1 MQDTKDTLPN
11 KEQKFLFGSPNVSS
25 SSFQSIANSSLS
37 NSLFGKKP
45 TSGNSLLEFPESGT
59 KLFTTPDR
67 SESKT
72 KEDHEGPHFEPIIP
86 LPEKIDVKTGEEDE
100 EVMFSHRAK
109 LYRFVAED
117 KQWKERGV
125 GDIKLLKNRRSAK
138 IRVLMRRD
146 QVLKICA
153 NHQITAEMKLK
164 PNAGSERSWV
174 WSTMADFSEQEC
186 RAEQLAVRFK
196 SKDIAKQ
203 FKEKFEECQEM
214 LKNSTLMESR
224 VQPKSTDAKEDL
236 VAKFR
241 LAEGSWECSACM
253 VNNDSNKV
261 ACTACG
267 SVKAEPSQG
276 QKEETKPLFEF
287 GSGASFSG
295 GGFTFGSGGI
305 NQGGDTKPAFTYGGS
320 NKTTN
325 PCSGFSF
332 SFGTLKQGGIVSD
345 QQSKATKSS
354 FSSLFEPKPGNK
366 AGNSKY
372 DNERQEKP
380 KNQTS
385 VKAKKEE
392 TKTQQ
397 AEKGIMANFKA
408 DKSSWECS
416 VCMVQN
422 DKDKVTCLA
431 CGCVKARAKPTQG
444 LKKEAKPSFSLGS
457 SSLTIGEGFTF
468 GRGGKSQ
475 QSKTKPVFNSDSL
488 NQTLYLGT
496 GFSFKPGGGFS
507 NQQSKDINGS
517 LSSLYKQKP
526 GKKADNIQD
535 DHNRQEM
542 LKNQLLLI
550 TTKDEKKNEDTGKG
564 VIAQFKN
571 ATGSWECNICMVN
584 NDSDKVECA
593 ACGSIKSGAEV
604 IKAQK
609 QDSKSLFPIGFGTS
623 SSGGV
628 FSFGSGGTSQ
638 GDSKPV
644 FTFGSHNQTSTPSSG
659 VVFGFCSSDQG
670 GNLSGQQTNTTPK
683 SLITAKD
690 GTNNEDTRKDAIAK
704 FQPAKG
710 SWECEICMVNNDGDK
725 FACAACGSVK
735 PAVGVHKEQK
745 QDSKSLFPFGFGAS
759 SSGGVFSFGSGRTTQ
774 GESKPIFTFGSRN
787 STSSPSSGVLF
798 SFGSSDQGGNLSGQ
812 QTKTTLRSLITT
824 KDGKKDGETRKD
836 VMTKF
841 QPAKGSWEC
850 EICMVNN
857 DSNKVECAACGS
869 VKPAVGAHKEQKQDS
884 KSLFPIGFGTSSS
897 GGVFSFGSGRASQG
911 DSKPVFTFGS
921 HNQTSTPSSGVVFG
935 FCSSD
940 QGGNL
945 SGQQTNTTPKSL
957 ITAKDGKNNE
967 DTRKDAMAKFQPSKG
982 SWECEICMVNNDSD
996 KVQCAACGSVKPAVG
1011 VHKEQKQD
1019 SKSLFPFGF
1028 GASSS
1033 GGVFSFGSDRT
1044 TQGNSKPVFTFGSLN
1059 QTSSPSSGVAF
1070 GFGSL
1075 DQGGNLSGQ

>member
-25 SSFQSIANSSLS
+25 LSFQSIASSSLG
-37 NSLFGKKP
+37 NSPFGKKP
-45 TSGNSLLEFPESGT
+45 TSGNSPSGFPGSGT
-59 KLFTTPDR
+59 KLFTTPHSADR
-67 SESKT
+67 DEST
-72 KEDHEGPHFEPIIP
+72 TEEDHEGPHFEPIIP

-125 GDIKLLKNRRSAK
+125 GDIKLLKNRRSGK

-164 PNAGSERSWV
+164 PNAGSEKSWV

-186 RAEQLAVRFK
+186 RTEQLAVRFK
-196 SKDIAKQ
+196 SEDIAKQ
-203 FKEKFEECQEM
+203 FKEKFKECQEM

-224 VQPKSTDAKEDL
+224 VQPNSTDAKEDL
-236 VAKFR
+236 VAKFSS
-241 LAEGSWECSACM
+241 AEGSWECSACM

-267 SVKAEPSQG
+267 SVKAGAKPSQG

-287 GSGASFSG
+287 GSGASFSS

-320 NKTTN
+320 NKTKN
-325 PCSGFSF
+325 QFSGFSF

-397 AEKGIMANFKA
+397 AEKG
-408 DKSSWECS
+408 
-416 VCMVQN
+416 
-422 DKDKVTCLA
+422 
-431 CGCVKARAKPTQG
+431 
-444 LKKEAKPSFSLGS
+444 
-457 SSLTIGEGFTF
+457 
-468 GRGGKSQ
+468 
-475 QSKTKPVFNSDSL
+475 
-488 NQTLYLGT
+488 
-496 GFSFKPGGGFS
+496 
-507 NQQSKDINGS
+507 
-517 LSSLYKQKP
+517 
-526 GKKADNIQD
+526 
-535 DHNRQEM
+535 
-542 LKNQLLLI
+542 
-550 TTKDEKKNEDTGKG
+550 
-564 VIAQFKN
+564 
-571 ATGSWECNICMVN
+571 
-584 NDSDKVECA
+584 
-593 ACGSIKSGAEV
+593 
-604 IKAQK
+604 
-609 QDSKSLFPIGFGTS
+609 
-623 SSGGV
+623 
-628 FSFGSGGTSQ
+628 SGGTSQ

-644 FTFGSHNQTSTPSSG
+644 FTFGSHNQTSTPSSR
-659 VVFGFCSSDQG
+659 VVFSFCSLDQG

-690 GTNNEDTRKDAIAK
+690 GKNNEDTQKDAMAK

-710 SWECEICMVNNDGDK
+710 SWECEICMVNNDSNK
-725 FACAACGSVK
+725 VECAACGSVK

-774 GESKPIFTFGSRN
+774 GGSKPIFTFGSRN
-787 STSSPSSGVLF
+787 STSSPSSRVVF
-798 SFGSSDQGGNLSGQ
+798 SFCSLDQGGNLSGQ
-812 QTKTTLRSLITT
+812 QTNTTPKSLITA
-824 KDGKKDGETRKD
+824 KDGKNNEDTQKDA
-836 VMTKF
+836 MAKF

-869 VKPAVGAHKEQKQDS
+869 VKPAVGVHKEQKQDS
-884 KSLFPIGFGTSSS
+884 KSLFPFGFGASSS
-897 GGVFSFGSGRASQG
+897 GGVFSFGSGGTSQG

-921 HNQTSTPSSGVVFG
+921 HNQTSSPSSGVVFG
-935 FCSSD
+935 FCSLD

-967 DTRKDAMAKFQPSKG
+967 DTQKDAMAKFQPAKG
-982 SWECEICMVNNDSD
+982 SWECEICMVNNDSN
-996 KVQCAACGSVKPAVG
+996 KVECAACGSVKPAVG

-1044 TQGNSKPVFTFGSLN
+1044 TQGNSKPVFTFGSHN

-1070 GFGSL
+1070 GFGFL